1 MNEKDAEFLN
11 NLDKLKYLRH
21 KTEPHKPHNVESK
34 FVGNEISL
42 DGVKNV

>member
-21 KTEPHKPHNVESK
+21 KTEPHNVESK
-34 FVGNEISL
+34 FVGNEKSL